1 MWDIKGLDVE
11 DFLEWPRRVQ
21 FTAILLLSVLIL
33 MFGFKFFLLP
43 MLDKLTALKL
53 SEDSKKSLIQ
63 TKSREVLQRYKL
75 SDQKKTLSRSY
86 AELSGL
92 LVSEHQRAS
101 VLSSINRLAL
111 ENNLVLE
118 ELRWEEKQNNELFH
132 RLPLEIKLAG
142 QFDDIGYFSEQVA
155 NLPQIISFNNTE
167 WSRADNDNQRL
178 NLQITAYGYQHRKE
192 AQ

>member
-11 DFLEWPRRVQ
+11 DILEWPRRVQ

-33 MFGFKFFLLP
+33 LFGSKFVLLP

-63 TKSREVLQRYKL
+63 TKSREVLKLYKL
-75 SDQKKTLSRSY
+75 SDQKSALSRTY
-86 AELSGL
+86 AEMSGL
-92 LVSEHQRAS
+92 FVSEHQRAS

-111 ENNLVLE
+111 ENNLVLK
-118 ELRWEEKQNNELFH
+118 ELRWEEKQSNEHFNL
-132 RLPLEIKLAG
+132 LPLEISLTG
-142 QFDDIGYFSEQVA
+142 QFNDIGYFSEQVA
-155 NLPQIISFNNTE
+155 SLPQIISFNKTR
-167 WSRADNDNQRL
+167 WSRADNDNQLL